1 MNVVQKIKLTQDN
14 YYSQET
20 DWQYMSFS
28 VFKNFLINPAAAL
41 ASIKGEYEWFE
52 NKTPLLV
59 GNYLHSYFES
69 TEAHQTFIDEH
80 PEIISSRGTTKGELK
95 REYQQAQTMIE
106 RIEAE
111 PAVMNLLANTEREVI
126 IQGTI
131 DGVDWKG
138 KVDVLNLEKGYFIDF
153 KTVAMD
159 LSGDCQEWTDEGTKD
174 HFIYN
179 RKYHMQMAIY
189 QELLKQQ
196 YGKEFQV
203 IIVTVEKSDNPM
215 VRLFSPEQNR
225 MDFALETV
233 KREQGRILQIMNGQL
248 KPELVN
254 DGSRYYKEHHRINEI
269 EVI

>member
-1 MNVVQKIKLTQDN
+1 MPVLEKIKLTQEN
-14 YYSQET
+14 YYNPET

-28 VFKNFLINPAAAL
+28 IFKNFLINPAAAL
-41 ASIKGEYEWFE
+41 ASLNGEYEWFE

-69 TEAHQTFIDEH
+69 PEAHQAFIDEH
-80 PEIISSRGTTKGELK
+80 PEIISSRGVSKGQLK
-95 REYQQAQTMIE
+95 KEYQQAQKMID
-106 RIEAE
+106 RIEKE
-111 PAVMNLLANTEREVI
+111 NSVINLLANTEREVI
-126 IQGTI
+126 VQGEI

-138 KVDVLNLEKGYFIDF
+138 KVDVLNTEKGYFIDF

-159 LSGDCQEWTDEGTKD
+159 LSGDCKEWTEEHTKD

-189 QELLKQQ
+189 QELLRQQ
-196 YGKEFQV
+196 YGKHFQV
-203 IIVTVEKSDNPM
+203 IIVAVEKSDNPM

-233 KREQGRILQIMNGQL
+233 KREQGDILKIINGEL
-248 KPELVN
+248 KPELLN
-254 DGSRYYKEHHRINEI
+254 DGSRYYKEHHRIDEI
-269 EVI
+269 EVV